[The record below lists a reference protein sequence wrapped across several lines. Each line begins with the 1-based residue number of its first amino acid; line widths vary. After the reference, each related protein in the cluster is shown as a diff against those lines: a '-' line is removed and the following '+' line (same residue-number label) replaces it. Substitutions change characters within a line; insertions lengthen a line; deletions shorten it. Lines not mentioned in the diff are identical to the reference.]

1 MASVVATNLKKGQC
15 INYKGETGKVLG
27 LEHRTPGKG
36 NALIMATVRS
46 FQTGKTK
53 DIRFASSDKVEVV
66 QSETQ
71 KLEFSYADQTG
82 FHFMDETYDTISLNE
97 ELLDGNQ
104 DLLVDGIEV
113 TIDYVDNKIVGVNF
127 PSHIEMEITESAP
140 GVKGDTATSA
150 TKEATV
156 ETGLVVQ
163 VPLFIN
169 PGDKVKI
176 SSEDKKY
183 VGRV

>member
-53 DIRFASSDKVEVV
+53 DIRFASSDKVELV
-66 QSETQ
+66 EHDTK

-82 FHFMDETYDTISLNE
+82 YHFMDETYDTITLNKE
-97 ELLDGNQ
+97 FLNGDE

-113 TIDYVDNKIVGVNF
+113 QLEYVDDKMVGVEF
-127 PSHIEMEITESAP
+127 PSNVEMEVIESAP

-150 TKEATV
+150 TKEAKV
-156 ETGLVVQ
+156 ETGLLVQ

>member
-53 DIRFASSDKVEVV
+53 DIRFASSDKVELVN
-66 QSETQ
+66 SETQ

-82 FHFMDETYDTISLNE
+82 YHFMDETFDTISLNKE
-97 ELLDGNQ
+97 ILDGNE
-104 DLLVDGIEV
+104 DLLVDAIEV
-113 TIDYVDNKIVGVNF
+113 NVDYVDGKIVAINF
-127 PSHIEMEITESAP
+127 PSNIEMEVTESAP

-150 TKEATV
+150 TKEAKL
-156 ETGLVVQ
+156 ETGLLVQ